1 MKFESYFRGA
11 SYATVL
17 TAALA
22 LLVAGGVGLWLA
34 LAFVVGT
41 AVAWK
46 LEGSRWQL
54 SEKVALLVILASLPL
69 FYLDWRVLTPYLQTQ
84 YLETGQRGNADITVL
99 APDATVTVVA
109 SKLKSK
115 SKNTP
120 FDGWTLRGAAAAT
133 IVGGRTVYTNPEVA
147 LAATFA

>member
-54 SEKVALLVILASLPL
+54 SEKVALFVILASLPF
-69 FYLDWRVLTPYLQTQ
+69 FYLDWRVLTPYLQSN
-84 YLETGQRGNADITVL
+84 RWSPAI
-99 APDATVTVVA
+99 AT
-109 SKLKSK
+109 
-115 SKNTP
+115 TP
-120 FDGWTLRGAAAAT
+120 TSQCWR
-133 IVGGRTVYTNPEVA
+133 I
-147 LAATFA
+147 

>member
-1 MKFESYFRGA
+1 MKFETYFRAA

-22 LLVAGGVGLWLA
+22 LLVAGGVGLWLT

-41 AVAWK
+41 RVTWK

-54 SEKVALLVILASLPL
+54 SEKVALLVILTSLPL

-84 YLETGQRGNADITVL
+84 YLEGGQRANSDIAVL
-99 APDATVTVVA
+99 AHLILFL
-109 SKLKSK
+109 SIIKLLQLKADRDWFFLYLIS
-115 SKNTP
+115 
-120 FDGWTLRGAAAAT
+120 FFEVLLAAA
-133 IVGGRTVYTNPEVA
+133 
-147 LAATFA
+147 